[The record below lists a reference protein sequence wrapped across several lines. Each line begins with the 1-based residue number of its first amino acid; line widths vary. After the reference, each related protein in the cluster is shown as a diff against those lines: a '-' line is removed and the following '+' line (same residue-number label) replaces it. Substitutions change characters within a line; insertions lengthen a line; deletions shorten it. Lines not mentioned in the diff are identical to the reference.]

1 MQRHDYSKA
10 TFDIQFP
17 FLAKEN
23 SRYYERARYYKNTY
37 HINGEIY
44 FLCSQWYEV
53 PTNNDRPYYEEWL
66 NKMKKNNALQ

>member
-23 SRYYERARYYKNTY
+23 SRYYEELKNQQATACVGL
-37 HINGEIY
+37 HACPGLPFGMHEH
-44 FLCSQWYEV
+44 SE
-53 PTNNDRPYYEEWL
+53 
-66 NKMKKNNALQ
+66 